1 MADCGG
7 CHTCVLRSRD
17 CIGDLLRYREG
28 AKEMS
33 IMDGINFCVGC
44 AIANIGAFI
53 SICVGILIA
62 LFFVYLIDAIR
73 RKKK

>member
-1 MADCGG
+1 
-7 CHTCVLRSRD
+7 
-17 CIGDLLRYREG
+17 
-28 AKEMS
+28 MS

-53 SICVGILIA
+53 AICVGMFIA
-62 LFFVYLIDAIR
+62 LLIVFLIDEIR

>member
-1 MADCGG
+1 
-7 CHTCVLRSRD
+7 
-17 CIGDLLRYREG
+17 
-28 AKEMS
+28 MS

-53 SICVGILIA
+53 SICVGIFIA
-62 LFFVYLIDAIR
+62 LLLVYIIDEIR

>member
-1 MADCGG
+1 
-7 CHTCVLRSRD
+7 
-17 CIGDLLRYREG
+17 
-28 AKEMS
+28 MS
-33 IMDGINFCVGC
+33 VMDGINFCIGC

-62 LFFVYLIDAIR
+62 LFVVYLLDEIR